1 MVERVTR
8 MKRSWYCPRCQKRRK
23 LAIPS
28 VGIVGYAT
36 TGRVWKCWKCRSEM
50 YLILESVN

>member
-1 MVERVTR
+1 MVERGTR
-8 MKRSWYCPRCQKRRK
+8 MKRSWYCTKCQKRRK

-36 TGRVWKCWKCRSEM
+36 NGRVWKCWKCRSEM